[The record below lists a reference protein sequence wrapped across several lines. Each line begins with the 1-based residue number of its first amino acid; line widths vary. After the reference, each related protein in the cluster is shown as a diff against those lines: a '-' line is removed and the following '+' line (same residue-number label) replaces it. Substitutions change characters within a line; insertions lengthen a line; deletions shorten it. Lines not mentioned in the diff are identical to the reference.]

1 MEYILIEKENI
12 PYQFELA
19 LGVDIFTFEVNYNE
33 RFDFFTIDLIKDE
46 EVLAQG
52 VKLVYGVPVFAGIED
67 HRFPV
72 PLIVPIDEARRQ
84 SNVSWDNFGET
95 VFLAYG
101 EGEGEEDE
109 SFIWSRNRAYNRWPN
124 PKDT

>member
-1 MEYILIEKENI
+1 MEFIPIEKDSI
-12 PYQFELA
+12 PYQFDIA

-33 RFDFFTIDLIKDE
+33 RFDFFTLDLMKDDQ
-46 EVLAQG
+46 VLVQG

-72 PLIVPIDEARRQ
+72 PMIVPIDEAGRETA
-84 SNVSWDNFGET
+84 VTWDNFGET

-109 SFIWSRNRAYNRWPN
+109 
-124 PKDT
+124 